1 MPLHDR
7 IPREIF
13 ETILHLCV
21 GFKTPV
27 YDLENLQLV
36 CRSWRD
42 IVAEASFLWS
52 TITTLEGPGVF
63 HKALRMVKGSLL
75 DIIFIE
81 LVHGDVQAKDFFS
94 LTGEKIDQWRSLE
107 IQASEDMEEALA
119 FIQTQNLPPKLE
131 ILHVQYGWDTPETA
145 DAVLFRGTPAIGLKH
160 VELTRAPINVRPLRL
175 SGLKSLILR
184 QVPSITAADIATILA
199 NSPTLKTI
207 CLAQLKDAVL
217 PTKPATGKPNY
228 SFHSPIQLP
237 FLIELKLD
245 GLPFPFFGFLLW
257 NLVVP
262 QLRILEVI
270 AKQPIAQLLATDKS
284 HLNTTL
290 TSVTSGA
297 REYAIR
303 LYGGYE
309 IIIGGLCIILTLP
322 SLRGSMD
329 DFRGTFDQ
337 LSEHLGGLALE
348 DLPLRLRFEYC
359 EPGFSDLEWFTHRTN
374 VNGLTLFNEPSRT
387 QHMMDVIPLLGRPT
401 SGPPP
406 IWLLPQLE
414 VFRIDLV
421 STEIRGLIVDM
432 LKARH
437 AVLPDSFPG
446 ERRASPKHLKEV
458 WLFHFS
464 EYPMSSPLEEFLA
477 EFAQAVKG
485 ADVYW
490 AGRGSGRGGRKPIRY
505 ADLVSGI
512 HYK

>member
-1 MPLHDR
+1 MPVHDR

-13 ETILHLCV
+13 EIILHLCV

-63 HKALRMVKGSLL
+63 HKALRMAKDSPL

-81 LVHGDVQAKDFFS
+81 LVHGDVQAKDFFG
-94 LTGEKIDQWRSLE
+94 LTGNKIDQWRSLE
-107 IQASEDMEEALA
+107 IQASEDMEDALA

-131 ILHVQYGWDTPETA
+131 ILQVHYEWDTPEAA
-145 DAVLFRGTPAIGLKH
+145 DAVLFRGTPATGLKH
-160 VELTRAPINVRPLRL
+160 VELIRASINIPSLRL

-184 QVPSITAADIATILA
+184 QIPSITAADIATILT
-199 NSPTLKTI
+199 NSPTLETLR
-207 CLAQLKDAVL
+207 LAQLNDAVL

-237 FLIELKLD
+237 SLIELRLN
-245 GLPFPFFGFLLW
+245 GLPFHFLGFLLW
-257 NLVVP
+257 NLVAP
-262 QLRILEVI
+262 QLRMLEVI
-270 AKQPIAQLLATDKS
+270 AKHPIAQLLATDKS
-284 HLNTTL
+284 HLSTTL

-297 REYAIR
+297 REYEIG

-309 IIIGGLCIILTLP
+309 IITGGLRIVLTLP
-322 SLRGSMD
+322 SVRGSMD
-329 DFRGTFDQ
+329 DFKETFDR
-337 LSEHLGGLALE
+337 LSEQLRGLALE
-348 DLPLRLRFEYC
+348 DLPLHIRFEYC
-359 EPGFSDLEWFTHRTN
+359 EPGLSDLEWFTRRTN
-374 VNGLTLFNEPSRT
+374 VTWLTFFNEQPRT
-387 QHMMDVIPLLGRPT
+387 QHIMDVIPLLGRPT
-401 SGPPP
+401 SGPSP

-421 STEIRGLIVDM
+421 STKIRSLIVDM
-432 LKARH
+432 FKARH
-437 AVLPDSFPG
+437 AALPDSFPDLRG
-446 ERRASPKHLKEV
+446 AFPKHLKEV

-464 EYPMSSPLEEFLA
+464 NYPMSSPLEEFLA
-477 EFAQAVKG
+477 EFAQAAKG

-505 ADLVSGI
+505 ADLASGI
-512 HYK
+512 PHR